1 MDPKNGRGTAQI
13 RNLKRCPGM
22 ESGGKE
28 KTQDGEVA
36 NKRKKIRRR
45 RRDRVE
51 SDDSSAAL
59 EGGGINAGFTMLKR
73 KREKLERGVV
83 NDDVQS
89 IERSNSAA
97 LSKPSR
103 FLDNMRARLSGGRFR
118 MLNET
123 LYTCKGEDAF
133 QLFKKDPASFT
144 LYHTGYQEQMSRW
157 PVLPVEVVISW
168 LKARSPKLVV
178 ADFGCGDARLA
189 KSVKNEV
196 FSLDLISA
204 DPSVIACNM
213 ARTPLAT
220 ASVDVAI
227 FCLSLMGT
235 DYPSF
240 LEEAHRVLKPSG
252 FLLIAEVRSRFD
264 VENGGASPK
273 QFVLALQSLGFSLV
287 SQDVTNKMFI
297 MFYMQKQK
305 GSRDPLKRTK
315 HWPELKACMYKR
327 R

>member
-1 MDPKNGRGTAQI
+1 
-13 RNLKRCPGM
+13 M
-22 ESGGKE
+22 ESGGE
-28 KTQDGEVA
+28 KKTRKSAVA
-36 NKRKKIRRR
+36 KKRKKFRGK
-45 RRDRVE
+45 RRDAIPP
-51 SDDSSAAL
+51 DDSSAVR
-59 EGGGINAGFTMLKR
+59 EGAGINAGFTMLKPKR
-73 KREKLERGVV
+73 KRPKNGVV
-83 NDDVQS
+83 DDDDFPS
-89 IERSNSAA
+89 EPFTSAPS
-97 LSKPSR
+97 LRPSR

-123 LYTCKGEDAF
+123 LYTCRGEDAF

-189 KSVKNEV
+189 KSVKNKV

-213 ARTPLAT
+213 AHTPLAT
-220 ASVDVAI
+220 DSVDVAV

-235 DYPSF
+235 DYPRF
-240 LEEAHRVLKPSG
+240 LEEAYRVLKPSG

-264 VENGGASPK
+264 IENGGASPQ
-273 QFVLALQSLGFSLV
+273 QFVEALLSLGFSLF

-297 MFYMQKQK
+297 LFYMQKQK
-305 GSRDPLKRTK
+305 GSGDSLKRSK